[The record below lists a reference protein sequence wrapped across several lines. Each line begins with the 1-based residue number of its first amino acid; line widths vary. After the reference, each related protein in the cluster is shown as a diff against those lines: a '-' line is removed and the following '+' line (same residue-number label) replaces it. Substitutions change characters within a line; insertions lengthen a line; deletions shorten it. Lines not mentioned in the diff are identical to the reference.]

1 LLLMDDNPGKA
12 LAAEAPLK
20 ESYWLSTW
28 KNCTGLLFGREGKI
42 FLLFAGIFLFAYY
55 LPLGSPK
62 VQEAV
67 LESFLMLQAYARN
80 HTLTCVVPALFIA
93 GAIITFLNQASVM
106 RYLGPTANK
115 FVAYTMASV
124 SGTILAVCSCSV
136 LPMFAGIYHM
146 GAGLGPASAF
156 LYSGPGINILAIF
169 LTARVLGFEIG
180 VARVV
185 GAVGFAFLV
194 GLAMAFVFR
203 REEKAKVAAAMA
215 LPPPEAPRRPFRQT
229 AVFFFSLV
237 AILIFAAWVTPR
249 DVTIHLTNG
258 QQVQAVVLEERSH
271 DMIFQLSQDWEGKK
285 KEDQVIIP
293 KERLQRLEREQS
305 FSLTVAQVK
314 YYIAGAILL
323 FIFLMLWRWFTREEI
338 DEWLHHTWDFT
349 KLLAPLLYGGVLAV
363 GFVSAL
369 IPPQYVASLVGDNS
383 WSANFAASLIGAF
396 WYFATLTEVPIT
408 QALMRMGM
416 DQGPALA
423 LLLAGPALSL
433 PSMIVIG
440 KVMGWKKT
448 SVFVSFIVIAATL
461 AGKLFGWL
469 VG

>member
-1 LLLMDDNPGKA
+1 MDHNPGKA
-12 LAAEAPLK
+12 MAAEAPVK
-20 ESYWLSTW
+20 ESYWLSAW
-28 KNCTGLLFGREGKI
+28 KNCTGLLLGREGKI
-42 FLLFAGIFLFAYY
+42 FLLFVGIFLFAYY

-93 GAIITFLNQASVM
+93 GAIITFLSQASVM

-115 FVAYTMASV
+115 FVAYTVASV

-136 LPMFAGIYHM
+136 LPMFAGIYTM

-169 LTARVLGFEIG
+169 LTARVLGFELG

-194 GLAMAFVFR
+194 GLAMSFVFR
-203 REEKAKVAAAMA
+203 HEEKAKAAAAMA
-215 LPPPEAPRRPFRQT
+215 LPPPEAPRRPFWQT
-229 AVFFFSLV
+229 AMFFFSLV
-237 AILIFAAWVTPR
+237 AFLIFAAWVTPR
-249 DVTIHLTNG
+249 DVTIHLTDG
-258 QQVQAVVLEERSH
+258 RQVQAAVLEERSH
-271 DMIFQLSQDWEGKK
+271 DMIFQLSQDWGDKK
-285 KEDQVIIP
+285 KEDQIIIR
-293 KERLQRLEREQS
+293 KERLVRLERES
-305 FSLTVAQVK
+305 SLALSIAQVK
-314 YYIAGAILL
+314 YYIAGAILGL
-323 FIFLMLWRWFTREEI
+323 IFLMLWRWFTKEEI
-338 DEWLHHTWDFT
+338 DEWLHNTWDFT
-349 KLLAPLLYGGVLAV
+349 KLLAPMLYGGVLAV
-363 GFVSAL
+363 GFISAL

-383 WSANFAASLIGAF
+383 LTANFLASLIGAF

-448 SVFVSFIVIAATL
+448 TVFVSIIVIVATL

>member
-1 LLLMDDNPGKA
+1 LLIDETFRGTQVEKMPIKH
-12 LAAEAPLK
+12 
-20 ESYWLSTW
+20 ESYWITAC
-28 KNCTGLLFGREGKI
+28 KTGKDWLMGREGKI

-55 LPLGSPK
+55 LPLGTPK

-67 LESFLMLQAYARN
+67 LEAFLMLQAYARN

-93 GAIITFLNQASVM
+93 GAIITFLSQASVM

-115 FVAYTMASV
+115 VLAYGVASV

-136 LPMFAGIYHM
+136 LPMFAGIYKM

-156 LYSGPGINILAIF
+156 LYSGPSINILAIF
-169 LTARVLGFEIG
+169 LTARVLGFELG

-203 REEKAKVAAAMA
+203 REEKDKVAAAMQ
-215 LPPPEAPRRPFRQT
+215 LPPTPEPSRPLWQT
-229 AVFFFSLV
+229 GLFFSSL
-237 AILIFAAWVTPR
+237 IFFLIFAAWVTPR
-249 DVTIHLTNG
+249 DVTVHLKDG

-271 DMIFQLSQDWEGKK
+271 DMIFQLAQDWDGKQE
-285 KEDQVIIP
+285 EDQVIIS
-293 KERLQRLEREQS
+293 KERIERLEREQS
-305 FSLTVAQVK
+305 FTLAISQSK
-314 YYIAGAILL
+314 FYIAGAILL
-323 FIFLMLWRWFTREEI
+323 LILLMLWRWFTRPEI
-338 DEWLHHTWDFT
+338 DEWLHHTWEFT

-369 IPPQYVASLVGDNS
+369 IPAKYVAALVGDNS
-383 WSANFAASLIGAF
+383 LSANFAAALIGAF
-396 WYFATLTEVPIT
+396 WYFATLTEIPII
-408 QALMRMGM
+408 QALSRMGM
-416 DQGPALA
+416 NQGPALA

-440 KVMGWKKT
+440 RVMGWKRT
-448 SVFVSFIVIAATL
+448 AVFVIIIVIVATFV
-461 AGKLFGWL
+461 GMGYGWL
-469 VG
+469 MG

>member
-1 LLLMDDNPGKA
+1 MDKNPGKSA
-12 LAAEAPLK
+12 LTAAPRQ
-20 ESYWLSTW
+20 ESYWISTW
-28 KNCTGLLFGREGKI
+28 KKGRDLLVGREGKI
-42 FLLFAGIFLFAYY
+42 FLLFVGIFLFAYY

-67 LESFLMLQAYARN
+67 LEAFLMLQAYARN

-93 GAIITFLNQASVM
+93 GAIITFLSQASVM

-115 FVAYTMASV
+115 VVAYGVASV

-136 LPMFAGIYHM
+136 LPMFAGIYKM

-169 LTARVLGFEIG
+169 LTARVLGFELG
-180 VARVV
+180 LARVV

-203 REEKAKVAAAMA
+203 REEQDKVAAAMA
-215 LPPPEAPRRPFRQT
+215 LPPPEAPRRPFWQT
-229 AVFFFSLV
+229 GVFFFSLV
-237 AILIFAAWVTPR
+237 AFLIFAAWVNPR
-249 DVTIHLTNG
+249 DVTIHLTDG
-258 QQVQAVVLEERSH
+258 RQVQAVVMEERSH
-271 DMIFQLSQDWEGKK
+271 DLIFQLSQDWDGKK
-285 KEDQVIIP
+285 KDDPVTIP
-293 KERLQRLEREQS
+293 KERVQRLEREQS
-305 FSLTVAQVK
+305 VTLSIAQVK
-314 YYIAGAILL
+314 HYIAGVILL
-323 FIFLMLWRWFTREEI
+323 LILLMLWRWFTREEI

-369 IPPQYVASLVGDNS
+369 IPPRYVASLVGDNS
-383 WSANFAASLIGAF
+383 LLSNLTASLIGAF
-396 WYFATLTEVPIT
+396 WYFATLTEIPIT
-408 QALMRMGM
+408 QALMKMGM
-416 DQGPALA
+416 DKGPALA

-433 PSMIVIG
+433 PNMIVIG
-440 KVMGWKKT
+440 RVMGWKKT
-448 SVFVSFIVIAATL
+448 AVFVTVIVIVATL

>member
-1 LLLMDDNPGKA
+1 MADHPGKVIVG
-12 LAAEAPLK
+12 EAPLK
-20 ESYWLSTW
+20 ESYWIVAW
-28 KNCTGLLFGREGKI
+28 KAGKDWLVGREGKI

-62 VQEAV
+62 VQEAL
-67 LESFLMLQAYARN
+67 LESFLMLQSYARN
-80 HTLTCVVPALFIA
+80 HTLTCVAPALFIA
-93 GAIITFLNQASVM
+93 GAIITFLSQASVM

-115 FVAYTMASV
+115 FLAYTVASV

-136 LPMFAGIYHM
+136 LPMFAGIYQM

-169 LTARVLGFEIG
+169 LTARVLGFELG
-180 VARVV
+180 LARVI

-194 GLAMAFVFR
+194 GLAMAFIFR
-203 REEKAKVAAAMA
+203 KEEKAKVAAAMQ
-215 LPPPEAPRRPFRQT
+215 LPPPEAPRRPFWQT

-237 AILIFAAWVTPR
+237 FFLIFAAWVTPR
-249 DVTIHLTNG
+249 EVTIHLKDG
-258 QQVQAVVLEERSH
+258 RQVQAVVLEERSH
-271 DMIFQLSQDWEGKK
+271 DMIFQLAQDWDGKK
-285 KEDQVIIP
+285 KEDQVTIP
-293 KERLQRLEREQS
+293 KERLERLEREQS
-305 FSLTVAQVK
+305 LTMTLAQVK
-314 YYIAGAILL
+314 FHIAGVILL
-323 FIFLMLWRWFTREEI
+323 LIFLMLWRWFTREEV
-338 DEWLHHTWDFT
+338 DEWLHNTWDFT

-383 WSANFAASLIGAF
+383 LTANFLASLIGVF

-408 QALMRMGM
+408 QALLKMGM
-416 DQGPALA
+416 DKGPALA

-440 KVMGWKKT
+440 RVMGWKKT
-448 SVFVSFIVIAATL
+448 TVFVSIIVIISTFV
-461 AGKLFGWL
+461 GMGFGWL